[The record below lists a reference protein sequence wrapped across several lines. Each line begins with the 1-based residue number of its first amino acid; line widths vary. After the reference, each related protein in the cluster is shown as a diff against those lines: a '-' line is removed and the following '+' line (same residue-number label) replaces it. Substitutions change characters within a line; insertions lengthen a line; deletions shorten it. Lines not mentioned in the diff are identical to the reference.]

1 MSKKREYVKLPIT
14 KEDIN
19 KTMML
24 HSDYKSIRFWES
36 ILMSKVKHGCL
47 SNNREE
53 LIWYMTGITD
63 GWIKM

>member
-1 MSKKREYVKLPIT
+1 MSKKREYVKLLIT

-24 HSDYKSIRFWES
+24 HGDYKSIRFWEN
-36 ILMSKVKHGCL
+36 ILMSKVKHGRL
-47 SNNREE
+47 SNNIEE
-53 LIWYMTGITD
+53 LVWYMTGITD